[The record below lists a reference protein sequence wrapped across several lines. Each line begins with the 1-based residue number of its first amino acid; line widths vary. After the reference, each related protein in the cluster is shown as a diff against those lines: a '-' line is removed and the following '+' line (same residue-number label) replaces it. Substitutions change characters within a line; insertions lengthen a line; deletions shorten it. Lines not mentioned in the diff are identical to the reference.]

1 MNVITEDF
9 FFPMDLFKYD
19 VSNKDIA
26 SFKEAALDSYKPN
39 EYILETVDGMF
50 KITQDERIFMIL
62 MRKYDYTLPDEM
74 EESVEEIDS
83 NIMMIYK
90 IAIKS
95 GFKVF
100 LEQKYSN

>member
-1 MNVITEDF
+1 
-9 FFPMDLFKYD
+9 
-19 VSNKDIA
+19 
-26 SFKEAALDSYKPN
+26 
-39 EYILETVDGMF
+39 
-50 KITQDERIFMIL
+50 MIL